1 MTEASKQ
8 SSSALSLLSIS
19 YLTAKQDWLVPIRCA
34 QMADGFLTVENQAT
48 RWRLLSLLLRGKGR
62 ALALADFVK
71 KLQIQTG
78 DQPKVFWII

>member
-1 MTEASKQ
+1 
-8 SSSALSLLSIS
+8 
-19 YLTAKQDWLVPIRCA
+19 
-34 QMADGFLTVENQAT
+34 MADGFLTVENQAT